1 MHVFWPDHSIINAS
15 QRLQSV
21 FNVLIKWFAIKTTA
35 GSSKLKYPI
44 HIGNYNQKGSIR
56 KGELWDSCR
65 VLRIRDEHI
74 TIMNTTQ
81 LTDDPQVQWKAETIA
96 SQILKEVESLD
107 IDALITF
114 DREGVS
120 HHPNHCAIYYATASL
135 CLARLIPNRKK

>member
-1 MHVFWPDHSIINAS
+1 MYVTT
-15 QRLQSV
+15 SV
-21 FNVLIKWFAIKTTA
+21 QHRYLLHTY
-35 GSSKLKYPI
+35 L
-44 HIGNYNQKGSIR
+44 GNYDQKGSIR
-56 KGELWDSCR
+56 KEELWDSCR
-65 VLRIRDEHI
+65 VLRLRDEHI

-81 LTDDPQVQWKAETIA
+81 LMDDPQVHWKAETIA

-135 CLARLIPNRKK
+135 CLARLIPNRKTHLF